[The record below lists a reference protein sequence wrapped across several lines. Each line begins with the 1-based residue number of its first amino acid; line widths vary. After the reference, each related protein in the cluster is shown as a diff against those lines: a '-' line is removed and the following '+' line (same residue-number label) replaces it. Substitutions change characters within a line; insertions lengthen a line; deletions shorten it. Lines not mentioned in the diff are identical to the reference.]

1 MDSLIIAFAE
11 QTPASAAR
19 VRVEPNKGVVGRE
32 TEFVYHLEVEFDEGD
47 LGVERIRIDMPSLA
61 EVTEIVP
68 PPGMEVARTTIAGD
82 ALELVWAD
90 LWHQSG
96 QLQLRFRARLLT
108 NQFAFS
114 TRLFSP
120 EAAISLDAEE
130 DDASDP
136 DTGAPYSWSV
146 RALDAIGPILDQVR
160 TNPPVFTPN
169 GDNIN
174 DHTIVEFVLSR
185 ISVPQ
190 EIDVDIFD
198 LGGRLVRQLDTGA
211 LRGGQY
217 VRPPA
222 GGDPALSPGFW
233 DGRDDNGT
241 LVVPGLYLVRVRAQ
255 LDQGDKTALC
265 SVAVVY

>member
-1 MDSLIIAFAE
+1 M
-11 QTPASAAR
+11 
-19 VRVEPNKGVVGRE
+19 
-32 TEFVYHLEVEFDEGD
+32 
-47 LGVERIRIDMPSLA
+47 
-61 EVTEIVP
+61 
-68 PPGMEVARTTIAGD
+68 
-82 ALELVWAD
+82 
-90 LWHQSG
+90 
-96 QLQLRFRARLLT
+96 QLRFRARLLT

-136 DTGAPYSWSV
+136 DTGVPYSWSV
-146 RALDAIGPILDQVR
+146 RALDAVGPILDQVR

-222 GGDPALSPGFW
+222 AGDPALSPGFW
-233 DGRDDNGT
+233 DGRDDDGT

-255 LDQGDKTALC
+255 LDQGDETVVG